1 MKKYKQQKYDEF
13 IRKGGGKSGVYD
25 ITDKRTRAFVKEYKE
40 FIPKR
45 EIYRRNKKGYLVPV
59 YKGENIMRTI
69 KKIGVILACV
79 ALLAALVALLGV
91 ATEGFTSFKNAS
103 IREPNPDNLIT
114 LDNYKVVE
122 IEDDKETGYTIAIND
137 DGVITIKGENEAEE
151 AVKIAVQDVVLEAD
165 KEYTL
170 SSGAKTSNKTYFV
183 TVENADGSVEFEEET
198 FEVETAG
205 TYTVYITIKGETEI
219 NETFELVLIEG
230 DKAGSFYTVK

>member
-1 MKKYKQQKYDEF
+1 
-13 IRKGGGKSGVYD
+13 
-25 ITDKRTRAFVKEYKE
+25 
-40 FIPKR
+40 
-45 EIYRRNKKGYLVPV
+45 
-59 YKGENIMRTI
+59 MRTI
-69 KKIGVILACV
+69 KKIGIILACV
-79 ALLAALVALLGV
+79 ALLAALVALIGV
-91 ATEGFTSFKNAS
+91 ATGGFTSFKNAS

-137 DGVITIKGENEAEE
+137 DGVITIKGENEAED

>member
-1 MKKYKQQKYDEF
+1 
-13 IRKGGGKSGVYD
+13 
-25 ITDKRTRAFVKEYKE
+25 
-40 FIPKR
+40 
-45 EIYRRNKKGYLVPV
+45 
-59 YKGENIMRTI
+59 MRTI
-69 KKIGVILACV
+69 KKIGVIVISV
-79 ALLAALVALLGV
+79 ALLATLVALIGV
-91 ATEGFTSFKNAS
+91 ATEGFTSFKNPS

-114 LDNYKVVE
+114 LDNYKIIE

-151 AVKIAVQDVVLEAD
+151 AVKIVVQDVVLEAD

-183 TVENADGSVEFEEET
+183 TIENADGSVEFEEET
-198 FEVETAG
+198 FEVKTAG